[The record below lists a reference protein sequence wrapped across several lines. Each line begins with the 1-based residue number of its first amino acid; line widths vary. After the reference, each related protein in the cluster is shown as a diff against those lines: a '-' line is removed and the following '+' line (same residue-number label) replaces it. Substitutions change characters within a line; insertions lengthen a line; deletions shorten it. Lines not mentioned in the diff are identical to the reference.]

1 MVASLGIFRK
11 LANQVFKNIAHLYI
25 VDGTGVQVQFGEC
38 LDHREQTVI
47 LVHLVNLLVKIQAAD
62 DVLDIGRETLDIG
75 LKVCRQMVGVIDQ
88 LRQIEFAGVV
98 ELEARQAVHGLSRI
112 TGVGLIRFHDLGLGG
127 SQGTLKAA
135 DDDHR
140 DDDILVF
147 VTLVCTAQFVCNRPD
162 EVYLCGYIDGGIV
175 PHRVNYL
182 FISHA
187 DYLTF
192 HLAKFCCPYYTYSSV
207 R

>member
-1 MVASLGIFRK
+1 MRIEIQLRER
-11 LANQVFKNIAHLYI
+11 LYY
-25 VDGTGVQVQFGEC
+25 
-38 LDHREQTVI
+38 REQPVV
-47 LVHLVNLLVKIQAAD
+47 LVHFVDLFVKIQAAN
-62 DVLDIGRETLDIG
+62 DVLNIGREALDVC
-75 LKVCRQMVGVIDQ
+75 LKVGRQVIGVVDQ
-88 LRQIEFAGVV
+88 LRKVKLAGVV

-192 HLAKFCCPYYTYSSV
+192 HLAKFCYPYYTYSSV